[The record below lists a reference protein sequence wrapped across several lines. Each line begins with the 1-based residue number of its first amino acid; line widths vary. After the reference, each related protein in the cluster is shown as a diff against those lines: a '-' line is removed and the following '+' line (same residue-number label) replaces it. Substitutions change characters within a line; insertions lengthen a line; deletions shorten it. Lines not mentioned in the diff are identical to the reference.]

1 MSEPR
6 LTKLELEIMKI
17 VWERGRAT
25 SRDVYEAL
33 RATRPL
39 AYTTINTMMK
49 ILEQKQFL
57 RKWQEERAFVYEPTR
72 PKEAVV
78 KSMVDDF
85 VKRVF
90 DGAATPLLLQLVK
103 DRKLSEKE
111 LREIIRMAK
120 EEPE

>member
-1 MSEPR
+1 
-6 LTKLELEIMKI
+6 
-17 VWERGRAT
+17 
-25 SRDVYEAL
+25 
-33 RATRPL
+33 
-39 AYTTINTMMK
+39 MMK